1 MSNPTVTATI
11 AVDDKASPALKELA
25 RLAKMIAQETAQA
38 LKGGSGDALATSFTR
53 ANSAAREHVSN
64 LTNIKNL
71 HREIAGLAAGFAG
84 SKVFQGAKA
93 AVANFLP
100 YEKDV
105 RYQTAI
111 QGFGAADQKMLDAQ
125 RVAAA
130 KKFGVMPM
138 DTLHAQQAF
147 VTRNFSAA
155 ITKAA
160 TDQALLLSTALD
172 VPVAESSKIVEGI
185 TFSQGIHLHDPATA
199 SREMG
204 RSSDR
209 AAVAAKA
216 GAMSPEDVRQFA
228 KYGMGMSTA
237 AGISPDQAY
246 AVGMTLK
253 RANVGGDESG
263 VFMRQM
269 AARLMSPTKQSYE
282 AFAHMGIDYGKY
294 ATQGSVSPDAIDAS
308 LRRRFGKGLSG
319 AGKESLTQAFGDET
333 RNVLGNREEFAAAV
347 RDAVEAGGEKL
358 SKTDAKHL
366 TSAAVNQYD
375 LSKSGLRGGD
385 LLNDILSK
393 ASPKDM
399 QAIIGDKQGGRA
411 VMLLNALDQYRE
423 YLAKLGHSDGFAE
436 KIANERMAGA
446 AAAVDRFNAS
456 LDTASKKL
464 VEANQGLIE
473 KGANLAS
480 GGVAAFL
487 NLSPERLQA
496 ISVAGGLGTGAAVL
510 AATSS
515 VFSLG
520 SAASTA
526 AAALLRLPAS
536 LAAGTATGAAA
547 TAAGAAAAPG
557 AAAAGGLAARG
568 ASFLGSAARGLGWA
582 GLTVAA
588 VPFIYDATSDAT
600 QGVTRDHTRNKA
612 ARDAIRADADERMA
626 RDLERV
632 QSESAAA
639 ARRGDEAM
647 APVIA
652 RRGGNGAYKRGLSSS
667 LDEQYGGAPG
677 GSQPVTGTVSGS
689 AELHQNMQIEVQPS
703 AYFQGIVQRAE
714 AISNM
719 QLSGKL
725 GTSMQGGDNG
735 TKPSQGPSVNPS
747 GGSH

>member
-160 TDQALLLSTALD
+160 TDQALLLSKALN
-172 VPVAESSKIVEGI
+172 VPVEEGSRIVEGM
-185 TFSQGIHLHDPATA
+185 TFASGVHLEDPAAAT
-199 SREMG
+199 REMG

-216 GAMSPEDVRQFA
+216 GAMTPEDIRMFA
-228 KYGMGMSTA
+228 KYALGISKG
-237 AGISPDQAY
+237 AGVSPDQAY
-246 AVGMTLK
+246 AIGMTLK
-253 RANVGGDESG
+253 RANVGGDEAG
-263 VFMRQM
+263 TFVRAM
-269 AARLMSPTKQSYE
+269 AGRLMAPTRQAFE
-282 AFAHMGIDYGKY
+282 AFSHMGLNYDAY
-294 ATQGSVSPDAIDAS
+294 ATQGSVSPEAIDAS
-308 LRRRFGKGLSG
+308 LRRRFGKGLTG
-319 AGKESLTQAFGDET
+319 AGKESLTQAFNDDS
-333 RNVLGNREEFAAAV
+333 RNVLGNREEFTAAV

-366 TSAAVNQYD
+366 TSAAAKQYD
-375 LSKSGLRGGD
+375 LAKGGLRGGD
-385 LLNDILSK
+385 LLNDILSR
-393 ASPKDM
+393 ATPKDM
-399 QAIIGDKQGGRA
+399 QALVGDKQGGRA
-411 VMLLNALDQYRE
+411 IMMLNALPQYQE

-480 GGVAAFL
+480 GGVGAFL

-496 ISVAGGLGTGAAVL
+496 LSVAGGLGTGAGVL

-515 VFSLG
+515 LFSLG

-526 AAALLRLPAS
+526 AAALLRVAGG
-536 LAAGTATGAAA
+536 GTASAV
-547 TAAGAAAAPG
+547 AGAAGGVAG
-557 AAAAGGLAARG
+557 AGGLAARG

-600 QGVTRDHTRNKA
+600 QGVTRDHMRNKT

-652 RRGGNGAYKRGLSSS
+652 RRGGNGLYKRGLSSS
-667 LDEQYGGAPG
+667 LDEQYGGGPA

-689 AELHQNMQIEVQPS
+689 AELHQNLQIEVQPS
-703 AYFQGIVQRAE
+703 AYFQGVVQRAE

-719 QLSGKL
+719 HLSGKL